1 MSTLVSLGRVMD
13 GAVTAAF
20 VLIVAGVSLYAL
32 GLAHHN
38 IVVSQKGKLGS
49 FSNMIARALPFK
61 GDVFEFNL
69 THVILYG
76 ILIAVMSLTHHRH
89 VEKKARE
96 EEKKEKEAK
105 KKSD

>member
-20 VLIVAGVSLYAL
+20 VLVVAGVSLYAL
-32 GLAHHN
+32 GLAHYN
-38 IVVSQKGKLGS
+38 IVVSQKGKLGA

-61 GDVFEFNL
+61 GDIFEFNL

-76 ILIAVMSLTHHRH
+76 ILIALMSLTHHRR

-105 KKSD
+105 KND

>member
-20 VLIVAGVSLYAL
+20 VLVVAGVSLYAL
-32 GLAHHN
+32 GLAHYN
-38 IVVSQKGKLGS
+38 ITVSQKGKLGA
-49 FSNMIARALPFK
+49 FSNMISRALPFK
-61 GDVFEFNL
+61 NDVFEFNL
-69 THVILYG
+69 THVIIYS
-76 ILIAVMSLTHHRH
+76 ILIAVMSLTHHRR

-105 KKSD
+105 KNN

>member
-1 MSTLVSLGRVMD
+1 MD

>member
-20 VLIVAGVSLYAL
+20 VLIVSGISLYAL
-32 GLAHHN
+32 GLAHYN

-61 GDVFEFNL
+61 DNVFEFNL
-69 THVILYG
+69 THVLLYAILV
-76 ILIAVMSLTHHRH
+76 AVMSLTHHRH
-89 VEKKARE
+89 IEKKALE
-96 EEKKEKEAK
+96 AEKEEKEK
-105 KKSD
+105 KKNN

>member
-20 VLIVAGVSLYAL
+20 VLIVSGISLYAL
-32 GLAHHN
+32 GLAHYN
-38 IVVSQKGKLGS
+38 IVVAQKGKLGAI
-49 FSNMIARALPFK
+49 SNMLSRALPFK
-61 GDVFEFNL
+61 DNVFEFNL
-69 THVILYG
+69 THVLLYG
-76 ILIAVMSLTHHRH
+76 ILVAIMSLSHHRR

-105 KKSD
+105 KKN